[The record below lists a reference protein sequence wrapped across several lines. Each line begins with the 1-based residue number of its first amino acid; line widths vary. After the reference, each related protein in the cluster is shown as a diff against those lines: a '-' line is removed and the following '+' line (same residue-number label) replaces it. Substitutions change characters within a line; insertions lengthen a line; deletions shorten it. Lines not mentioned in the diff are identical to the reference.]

1 MKSIFRTSLIPV
13 ALLCLAVTPARA
25 ASTINWGTP
34 YDSVLLDSK
43 GNFLDPALYQFELG
57 AFVSGFTPQQSN
69 LLDWRANWRVFDVGS
84 FSIFDDQF
92 NVISD
97 SSIASYGYITG
108 TAEINSNGTSASQKS
123 GVSSEFDFRGL
134 DAFVWGYNQT
144 SYSDGL
150 EWVLLRS
157 SQWTFPGGGEV
168 DPDNCCPLTLPL
180 DWSSTD
186 LRYEGFNHVST
197 DVAAFGSHTGPDAN
211 GLGERS
217 FIPGQSGEG
226 GALEINAYEFQ
237 TFTIP
242 EPATAVVGLLLAAGI
257 LRRQRKG

>member
-1 MKSIFRTSLIPV
+1 MKSIFRTSLLPM
-13 ALLCLAVTPARA
+13 ALFCLAVIPARA

-43 GNFLDPALYQFELG
+43 GNFLDPALYTFELG

-69 LLDWRANWRVFDVGS
+69 LLDWRANWQVFDVGN
-84 FSIFDDQF
+84 FSIFDSEF
-92 NVISD
+92 NVVTNANA
-97 SSIASYGYITG
+97 ASYGYITG
-108 TAEINSNGTSASQKS
+108 TAELNANGTSASQKT
-123 GVSSEFDFRGL
+123 GVSSSFDFRGL

-157 SQWTFPGGGEV
+157 SQWTFPSGGQL

-180 DWSSTD
+180 DWSSSD
-186 LRYEGFNHVST
+186 LSYQGFNHDTGT

-217 FIPGQSGEG
+217 FIPGTSEG
-226 GALEINAYEFQ
+226 GALDLNAYEFQ

-257 LRRQRKG
+257 LRRQRKA